1 MFVRGLAALIG
12 CVAAASAWAQ
22 SYDASKLDRPF
33 AELQAAPDDATA
45 AVAVAAIWRQWLQ
58 PSDREQRLLMELGM
72 QEMRNGALPDAAA
85 TFTQLIDTAPALP
98 EPWHKRGSVR
108 VLLGELPEA
117 IADFCATLQREPR
130 HFGAYANLGS
140 VRIQTKEP
148 ARAVAAFALA
158 LKYNPHMPGI
168 RTEMARLE
176 SETAGEAPADALGC
190 DQRTAR
196 R

>member
-1 MFVRGLAALIG
+1 MFGRGLAALLAG
-12 CVAAASAWAQ
+12 CIAGSAWAQ
-22 SYDASKLDRPF
+22 TYDASKLDRPF

-45 AVAVAAIWRQWLQ
+45 GVAVVAIWRQWMQ
-58 PSDREQRLLMELGM
+58 PADREQRLLMELGM

-85 TFTQLIDTAPALP
+85 TFTLLIDKAPALP

-108 VLLGELPEA
+108 VMQGELPEA

-140 VRIQTKEP
+140 VRVQTREP

-158 LKYNPHMPGI
+158 LKYNPHLPGI
-168 RTEMARLE
+168 KAEMVRLE
-176 SETAGEAPADALGC
+176 GEMVGEAPADALGC
-190 DQRTAR
+190 GQRTAR